1 MSYLKHEGREFEL
14 DLFLEIGPAEYEY
27 QMTGIRYTGP
37 YKLEDYFTPAAIQLI
52 KKCEGTWIQHVSEDT
67 IYMVDIDYNVTE
79 YPKQQDLIRA
89 EQLVQMDTTP
99 FLEPECMHVLEYFE
113 KQNNAIGFDYCVCGE
128 YLVIKSPIDI
138 KAFMQTCK
146 KLGYPVSVRQADGAY
161 MVTDKRKTIGISVS
175 LARDSEYPS
184 P

>member
-1 MSYLKHEGREFEL
+1 MSYLKHEGRQFDL

-27 QMTGIRYTGP
+27 HMTGIRYTGP
-37 YKLEDYFTPAAIQLI
+37 YKLEDYFTPAATQLI

-79 YPKQQDLIRA
+79 YPKQEGLIRA

-99 FLEPECMHVLEYFE
+99 FLEPECMHVLQRFDD
-113 KQNNAIGFDYCVCGE
+113 NNIDIGFDFCVCGE
-128 YLVIKSPIDI
+128 FLVIKSPIDI

-146 KLGYPVSVRQADGAY
+146 NLGYPITVKKADGAY
-161 MVTDKRKTIGISVS
+161 MVTDKRKTK
-175 LARDSEYPS
+175 RKDRK
-184 P
+184 